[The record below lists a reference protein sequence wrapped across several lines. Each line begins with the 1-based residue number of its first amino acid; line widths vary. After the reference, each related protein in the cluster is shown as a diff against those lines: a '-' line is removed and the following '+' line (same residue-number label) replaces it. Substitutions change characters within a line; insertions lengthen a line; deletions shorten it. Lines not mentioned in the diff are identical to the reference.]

1 MFLQLWV
8 YFLLSVIS
16 SRILHDHVTA
26 TPIIHVDNPGNLT
39 LGGLFVL
46 TKLNEKGQCLDE
58 ISLDGLRSLLAMQF
72 AVESINSNKTI
83 LPNIT
88 LGFKAFDTCLSR
100 ASALAHTLKYFV
112 IGEHKNKLSQ
122 YPIVGL
128 VGPALSYE
136 AVYIAKVSRCS
147 QVKRMEVR
155 FQ

>member
-1 MFLQLWV
+1 MFSQPHV

-16 SRILHDHVTA
+16 SRMLQMTA
-26 TPIIHVDNPGNLT
+26 TPTIYVDNPGNLT

-58 ISLDGLRSLLAMQF
+58 ISLDDLRSLLAMQF
-72 AVESINSNKTI
+72 AVESINSNETI

-100 ASALAHTLKYFV
+100 ASALERTLKYFV
-112 IGEHKNKLSQ
+112 IGEHENKLSE

-136 AVYIAKVSRCS
+136 AIYISKVNCTFFL
-147 QVKRMEVR
+147 VKSKE
-155 FQ
+155 Q